1 MKRISRVPA
10 SSLFRLNNAR
20 RGAIAGLLFVLPFYV
35 GFLVFF
41 LKPLLESILFVF
53 SDVKVEI
60 GGYHT
65 TFTGLQNLRTIFLE
79 DPDFGMNLTESLVQ
93 LLWQLPAIIIASLII
108 AVMLN
113 SRFRGRTFTRMV
125 FFLPVVMASGLV
137 FRVIDLDVAAS
148 NVMTGNVVANGSIS
162 YNDSFSEM
170 LVQSGLNSELVSFF
184 VGISNNV
191 FDMLRKTGVQMIIFL
206 AGLQGIPTSLYEAST
221 VEGATAWESFWK
233 ITVPMIL
240 PIMLLNVVYT
250 VVDAFTDSNNPV
262 MVQMITNANQMR
274 HGWAAAMSW
283 SYFAIVGVLLAI
295 IMFVF
300 SRLKAS
306 K

>member
-1 MKRISRVPA
+1 MKRVPSA
-10 SSLFRLNNAR
+10 ARSSLFRMNNTR
-20 RGAIAGLLFVLPFYV
+20 RNAIAGLLFVLPFYV
-35 GFLVFF
+35 GFLIFF
-41 LKPLLESILFVF
+41 LKPLLESVVFVF
-53 SDVKVEI
+53 SDVQVEI

-79 DPDFGMNLTESLVQ
+79 DPDFSMNLVESLVQ
-93 LLWQLPAIIIASLII
+93 LLWQLPAIIIASLLI

-113 SRFRGRTFTRMV
+113 TRFRGRTFTRMV

-148 NVMTGNVVANGSIS
+148 NVMTGSVVANGSIS
-162 YNDSFSEM
+162 YNDSFSDM
-170 LVQSGLNSELVSFF
+170 LVQSGLNSDLVNFF

-191 FDMLRKTGVQMIIFL
+191 FDMLWKTGVQMIIFL
-206 AGLQGIPTSLYEAST
+206 AGLQGIPASLYEASK
-221 VEGATAWESFWK
+221 VEGATAWEGFWK

-240 PIMLLNVVYT
+240 PIVLLNVVYT

-283 SYFAIVGVLLAI
+283 SYFAIVGLVLGM
-295 IMFVF
+295 IMLIF

>member
-1 MKRISRVPA
+1 M
-10 SSLFRLNNAR
+10 NNAR

-41 LKPLLESILFVF
+41 LKPLLESVVFVF

-148 NVMTGNVVANGSIS
+148 NVMTGSVVANGSIS

-191 FDMLRKTGVQMIIFL
+191 FDMLWKTGVQMIIFL

-283 SYFAIVGVLLAI
+283 SYFAIVGVLLAV

>member
-1 MKRISRVPA
+1 M
-10 SSLFRLNNAR
+10 NNAR

-41 LKPLLESILFVF
+41 LKPLLESVVFVF

-148 NVMTGNVVANGSIS
+148 NVMTGSVVANGSIS

-191 FDMLRKTGVQMIIFL
+191 FDMLWKTGVQMIIFL
-206 AGLQGIPTSLYEAST
+206 AGLQGIPASLYEAST

-283 SYFAIVGVLLAI
+283 SYFAIVGVLLAM

>member
-1 MKRISRVPA
+1 M
-10 SSLFRLNNAR
+10 NNAR

-41 LKPLLESILFVF
+41 LKPLLESVVFVF
-53 SDVKVEI
+53 SDVMVEI

-148 NVMTGNVVANGSIS
+148 NVMTGSVVANGSIS

-191 FDMLRKTGVQMIIFL
+191 FDMLWKTGVQMIIFL
-206 AGLQGIPTSLYEAST
+206 AGLQGIPASLYEAST

-283 SYFAIVGVLLAI
+283 SYFAIVGVLLAM

>member
-1 MKRISRVPA
+1 M
-10 SSLFRLNNAR
+10 NNAR

-41 LKPLLESILFVF
+41 LKPLLESVVFVF
-53 SDVKVEI
+53 SDVQVEI

-148 NVMTGNVVANGSIS
+148 NVMTGSVVANGSIS

-191 FDMLRKTGVQMIIFL
+191 FDMLWKTGVQMIIFL
-206 AGLQGIPTSLYEAST
+206 AGLQGIPASLYEAST

-283 SYFAIVGVLLAI
+283 SYFAIVGVLLAM